1 MTTTNNTRKFQKA
14 EQILLRKHFLAIRK
28 AITKTET
35 LAKSQIIQQKAVKY
49 FLQDQIKNSQ
59 KPLEGEIPRQ
69 KIVSLYF
76 AINNEV
82 LTNNIAD
89 FCLSNKICYCY
100 PKILQKDSPL
110 FFIEQDKSTT
120 LARSKI
126 YHTITEPL
134 ITAKSI
140 LLEPNIIFTPLVA
153 FDKNCNRLGMGGGF
167 YDRTIADFK
176 KRGIDFISIGL
187 AFENQRLTESIET
200 TEFDQKL
207 DFIITETN
215 IYRKS

>member
-1 MTTTNNTRKFQKA
+1 MTTTNNAHKSQKA
-14 EQILLRKHFLAIRK
+14 EQNLLRKHFLATRREI
-28 AITKTET
+28 TET
-35 LAKSQIIQQKAVKY
+35 EALAKSQIIQQKAIEY
-49 FLQDQIKNSQ
+49 FLQNKIEALKM
-59 KPLEGEIPRQ
+59 GARQ
-69 KIVSLYF
+69 ELPNKKIVSLYF

-89 FCLSNKICYCY
+89 FCLSSAICCCY
-100 PKILQKDSPL
+100 PKMLQKDSPL
-110 FFIEQDKSTT
+110 VFVEQDKSAT
-120 LARSKI
+120 LARSVI
-126 YHTITEPL
+126 YPTITEPL

-153 FDKNCNRLGMGGGF
+153 FDKHCNRLGMGGGF

-187 AFENQRLTESIET
+187 AFENQRVTENIET

-207 DFIITETN
+207 DFIITETD

>member
-1 MTTTNNTRKFQKA
+1 MTTSNNTHKFQET
-14 EQILLRKHFLAIRK
+14 EQNLLRKHFRKHFLATRK
-28 AITKTET
+28 AISETET
-35 LAKSQIIQQKAVKY
+35 LAKSQIIQQKAVEY
-49 FLQDQIKNSQ
+49 FLQNQI
-59 KPLEGEIPRQ
+59 GAGQ
-69 KIVSLYF
+69 KIVSLYL

-82 LTNNIAD
+82 LTSNIAD

-110 FFIEQDKSTT
+110 VFIEQDKSTT

-126 YHTITEPL
+126 YHTIKEPL

-140 LLEPNIIFTPLVA
+140 LLEPNIILIPLVA
-153 FDKNCNRLGMGGGF
+153 FDKHCNRLGMGGGF

-187 AFENQRLTESIET
+187 AFENQRVTEDIET

-215 IYRKS
+215 IYRKT